1 MDIDFGYGQNGSGG
15 SAGSAS
21 GTDDGSQKTDLGTGK
36 IDHDT
41 NGVAIEDIDSD
52 GGNDGNSGTGA
63 GDNGNG
69 GNGGTNGNGNQN
81 GDGNDNKGENGDGN
95 KADEPLQAG
104 TVIEVGEEKYTVD
117 ANGNLVDKDN
127 NIFKEAKD
135 VKTWLKEFDKIE
147 DTDKDAIS
155 ISSIQEAVGIEI
167 TDDNDKPIEYENTP
181 AGVKAYIDAVI
192 ETAKEEQQEAAIN
205 TLYQKYP
212 IINDVL
218 NYYIANGNSLEGFGE
233 IPDRSGITI
242 DDSNEAQQEAVIRTA
257 WSEQGRKGDVESYIA
272 YLKSS
277 GTLLATAKEELAALQ
292 EADAQYRKEL
302 EEEAERKENERID
315 KLEKYWNGVHD
326 VIKTRQIAGYQIPE
340 QIIINRD
347 GQKLSVTPEDFFNYI
362 YRVDQNGQSAYERD
376 LVKQTPES
384 RRDDEILRAYLMFV
398 GGNYSNLVNM
408 AINKEKVATLK
419 LKAKERNGST
429 VRITKPNTTVNKGS
443 NIDLGYN

>member
-1 MDIDFGYGQNGSGG
+1 MDIDFGYGQNGNGD
-15 SAGSAS
+15 SAGSAG
-21 GTDDGSQKTDLGTGK
+21 GTGDGSQKTDLGTGK
-36 IDHDT
+36 IDHDA
-41 NGVAIEDIDSD
+41 NGVSVDDIDEN
-52 GGNDGNSGTGA
+52 G
-63 GDNGNG
+63 GNG
-69 GNGGTNGNGNQN
+69 GNGGTGTGDNGNGDNGGSNGNGNQN
-81 GDGNDNKGENGDGN
+81 GDGDGDKG
-95 KADEPLQAG
+95 DESLQAG

-135 VKTWLKEFDKIE
+135 VKAWLEEFDKVE

-205 TLYQKYP
+205 TLYQRYP
-212 IINDVL
+212 IISDVL

-233 IPDRSGITI
+233 IPDRSSITI
-242 DDSNEAQQEAVIRTA
+242 DDANEAQQEAVIRTA

-340 QIIINRD
+340 QIIVNRD

-362 YRVDQNGQSAYERD
+362 YRVDQNGHSAYERD
-376 LVKQTPES
+376 LAKQTPES

-429 VRITKPNTTVNKGS
+429 VRITKPNTTGNKGS

>member
-1 MDIDFGYGQNGSGG
+1 MDIDFGYGQNGNGD
-15 SAGSAS
+15 SAGSAG
-21 GTDDGSQKTDLGTGK
+21 GTGDGSQKTDLGTGK
-36 IDHDT
+36 IDHDA
-41 NGVAIEDIDSD
+41 NGVSVDDIDEN
-52 GGNDGNSGTGA
+52 G
-63 GDNGNG
+63 GNG
-69 GNGGTNGNGNQN
+69 GNGGTGTGDNGNGDNGGSNGNGNQN
-81 GDGNDNKGENGDGN
+81 GDGDGDKG
-95 KADEPLQAG
+95 DESLQAG

-135 VKTWLKEFDKIE
+135 VKAWLEEFDKVE

-205 TLYQKYP
+205 TLYQRYP
-212 IINDVL
+212 IISDVL

-242 DDSNEAQQEAVIRTA
+242 DDANEAQQEAVIRTA

-292 EADAQYRKEL
+292 EADAQYRKDL

-376 LVKQTPES
+376 LAKQTPES

-429 VRITKPNTTVNKGS
+429 VRITKPNTTGNKGS